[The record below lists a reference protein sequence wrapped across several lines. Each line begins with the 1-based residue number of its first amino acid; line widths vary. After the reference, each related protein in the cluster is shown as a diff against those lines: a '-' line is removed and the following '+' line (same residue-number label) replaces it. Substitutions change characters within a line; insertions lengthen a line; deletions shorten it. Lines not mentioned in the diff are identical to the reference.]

1 MKRNEKS
8 RVKNFIPVRAG
19 FGAFATW
26 INPKLGLTRWKLE
39 RLRSKVLQHAS
50 PRSPVHPVFPGI
62 SCVGGGGGG
71 EARASTRKGNR
82 CSGSSVFRDNCD
94 WSRGQN
100 SGRCHAMCLPNYL
113 KLCTTWPT
121 RASAA
126 NSGLWN
132 APTNTFACFTRH
144 GSRFDAIPLIRKCYL
159 AYDSKWR

>member
-1 MKRNEKS
+1 MERNEGREVS
-8 RVKNFIPVRAG
+8 REKFHPSAG
-19 FGAFATW
+19 DSDIGAFATW

-50 PRSPVHPVFPGI
+50 PRSPAPSLFSQRSRVLAV
-62 SCVGGGGGG
+62 VVVVVVV
-71 EARASTRKGNR
+71 RASTRKENR

-121 RASAA
+121 REPVLS
-126 NSGLWN
+126 NSGL
-132 APTNTFACFTRH
+132 
-144 GSRFDAIPLIRKCYL
+144 
-159 AYDSKWR
+159 